1 MLTLTRLIRS
11 RPPPSGTHM
20 DTLDIDGDYGEGG
33 GQILRSSLS
42 LSAIL
47 NRPIRI
53 NRIRAGRQTPGLAP
67 QHLTSINAVAAIT
80 DAEVVGG
87 TLGSQT
93 VTFRPRQIC
102 GGKYTFDVADVR
114 PSAGAL
120 SLVFQSIALPLSYA
134 NIPSTITLRG
144 GTHVPWS
151 PTVHYLQ
158 EIFMPMTAK
167 FGLQGSSQLNRWGWF
182 PKGGGEVI
190 AQIKPTGDWQGV
202 ALKDRGKLRAIH
214 AVSAASNLPEHII
227 DRQRNQIQNRLARC
241 DCPVTIKPVKGSAI
255 GQGSLVFLKAEFENV
270 EAGFSALGKRGKR
283 AERVADEAC
292 DALENFLVSD
302 AAIDPHLGDQLI
314 LPMALAAG
322 ESRFT
327 TSRIT
332 RHLTTNIWLVQQ
344 FLSVRFEVNGA
355 ENEPGEI
362 VKVDC

>member
-1 MLTLTRLIRS
+1 MLE
-11 RPPPSGTHM
+11 
-20 DTLDIDGDYGEGG
+20 IDGNYGEGG

-53 NRIRAGRQTPGLAP
+53 TGIRAGRKKPGLAP
-67 QHLTSINAVAAIT
+67 QHLTCVNAVAAIT
-80 DAEVVGG
+80 NADVIGG
-87 TLGSQT
+87 QLGSQT
-93 VTFRPRQIC
+93 LMFRPQEIS
-102 GGKYTFDVADVR
+102 GGNYTFDVAEIR

-120 SLVFQSIALPLSYA
+120 SLVFQSVALPLSFA
-134 NIPSTITLRG
+134 KVSSTVTLRG

-158 EIFMPMTAK
+158 QIFIPMVAK
-167 FGLQGSSQLNRWGWF
+167 FGFQGSIQLNKWGWF

-190 AQIKPTGDWQGV
+190 AKVQPSADWHSAQ
-202 ALKDRGKLRAIH
+202 LDHRGKLQAIYGI
-214 AVSAASNLPEHII
+214 SSASNLPEHII
-227 DRQRNQIQNRLARC
+227 NRQHNQIQKRLAQF
-241 DCPVTIKPVKGSAI
+241 GSLVNIERINGESI
-255 GQGSLVFLKAEFENV
+255 GRGTLVFLKAEFEHV
-270 EAGFSALGKRGKR
+270 QAGFSALGARGKQ

-292 DALENFLVSD
+292 EVLEDFLTSD
-302 AAIDPHLGDQLI
+302 AAIDPHLADQLI
-314 LPMALAAG
+314 LPMALAKG

-327 TSRIT
+327 TSQIT

-344 FLSVRFEVNGA
+344 FLPVQFEVNGA